1 MSASE
6 LKPAYILS
14 GDDRPKVE
22 TALERLRARFDPGA
36 IERFVAGEDVGRL
49 ELRRGHVVTLDHR
62 VTAPT
67 GR

>member
-22 TALERLRARFDPGA
+22 TALERLRA
-36 IERFVAGEDVGRL
+36 
-49 ELRRGHVVTLDHR
+49 
-62 VTAPT
+62 
-67 GR
+67 